1 MHVVHIYDG
10 HEKVYS
16 GRGSVPGVVWN
27 LARETA
33 AEGHE
38 VTVIERQ
45 WSGLD
50 PRTIHDD
57 VSFER
62 LALCTGADE
71 PWTRVPYD
79 LVDSPLELLR
89 LVGDRTNFAIA
100 ALRRLREVD
109 ADVIHVHLPF
119 AANVLVTVAP
129 WLRNRMVYTAHLG
142 ELRLD
147 ALTDAPSADGGS
159 GDVDVPS
166 VLSHVSP
173 DVYLA
178 RRAAATTV
186 LNPAIERTFLERNV
200 PATKLTTIPN
210 GVNIDRFADVDATE
224 AERVRTH
231 YELDTDPVTL
241 FVGTVMPRKG
251 ILDLISAWDEAGA
264 CGTLVLAGD
273 IHLDESYTEHV
284 RSEIRDRRIHDRVK
298 LTGFVPAAD
307 LPPLY
312 SIADLFVLPS
322 HEEGFGMT
330 VIEAMAAGTPVV
342 ATRVGGLPQLI
353 DDGGHGM
360 LVEIGDVEALTGAIE
375 VLLADPDRRQRMGRQ
390 AQNRART
397 HSWCNVAK
405 EFMSVYQRVKP

>member
-1 MHVVHIYDG
+1 MHVVHVYDG
-10 HEKVYS
+10 HEKVYG
-16 GRGSVPGVVWN
+16 GRGSVPGVIWN
-27 LARETA
+27 IARETA

-50 PRTIHDD
+50 PRTIHED
-57 VSFER
+57 VRFER
-62 LALCTGADE
+62 LALRTGADE

-79 LVDSPLELLR
+79 LVDSPLKLLR
-89 LVGDRTNFAIA
+89 LMGDRTNFAIA
-100 ALRRLREVD
+100 ALRRLREID

-119 AANVLVTVAP
+119 AANVLVTVGP

-147 ALTDAPSADGGS
+147 ALTDAPPADGGS
-159 GDVDVPS
+159 EDVDVPS

-200 PATKLTTIPN
+200 PPTKLMTIPN
-210 GVNIDRFADVDATE
+210 GVDIDRFTEVDVTDV
-224 AERVRTH
+224 ERVRTL
-231 YELDTDPVTL
+231 YELDNDPVTL
-241 FVGTVMPRKG
+241 FVGTLMPRKRV
-251 ILDLISAWDEAGA
+251 LDLVCAWDEAEA

-273 IHLDESYTEHV
+273 VTLDEAYTEHV
-284 RSEIRDRRIHDRVK
+284 RSEIRDRGVHDRVK
-298 LTGFVPAAD
+298 LTGFIPAED

-312 SIADLFVLPS
+312 SVADLFVLPS
-322 HEEGFGMT
+322 LEEGFGMT

-342 ATRVGGLPQLI
+342 ATRVGGLPQLV
-353 DDGGHGM
+353 DDGEQGV
-360 LVEIGDVEALTGAIE
+360 LVETGDVEGLTGAID
-375 VLLADPDRRQRMGRQ
+375 VLLADPDRRRRMGRL